1 MGKMFNTLVLS
12 GIASIVLLLF
22 DGNGAIGVIGQM
34 FLAPQTSWG
43 AFLMDALTSGLGLA
57 TGVGVSAIIIGSV
70 VIKQDWLL
78 RLGMFT
84 VLTSWVEAPLIS
96 LWQFLGS
103 KIIPLEEC
111 TNSFT
116 CYQLVNQGVTTG
128 GMLIA
133 GLIMGPIILYGLW
146 ACWSQIWSPESTG

>member
-34 FLAPQTSWG
+34 FLAPQTNWG
-43 AFLMDALTSGLGLA
+43 AFFMDALTSGLGLA

-84 VLTSWVEAPLIS
+84 VLVSWIQAPLVS
-96 LWQFLGS
+96 LWQFMGS
-103 KIIPLEEC
+103 KIMPLEQC

-116 CYQLVNQGVTTG
+116 CGQLVSGATTG

-146 ACWSQIWSPESTG
+146 AVFSWVWAPESSG

>member
-1 MGKMFNTLVLS
+1 MGKLFNTLVLS
-12 GIASIVLLLF
+12 GMASIVLLLF
-22 DGNGAIGVIGQM
+22 DGNGAINVIGKL
-34 FLAPQTSWG
+34 FLAPQTDIG
-43 AFLMDALTSGLGLA
+43 GMLIDALTSGLGLA

-84 VLTSWVEAPLIS
+84 ILVSWIEAPLIN
-96 LWQFLGS
+96 LWQFMGS
-103 KIIPLEEC
+103 KIMPLEEC

-116 CYQLVNQGVTTG
+116 CYQLVNQGMTTG

-133 GLIMGPIILYGLW
+133 GLIMGPIILYGIW
-146 ACWSQIWSPESTG
+146 AVFSWVWSPERT

>member
-12 GIASIVLLLF
+12 GMASIVLLLF
-22 DGNGAIGVIGQM
+22 DGNGAIGIIGQM
-34 FLAPQTSWG
+34 FLAPQTNWG
-43 AFLMDALTSGLGLA
+43 AFFIAALTSGLGLA

-84 VLTSWVEAPLIS
+84 ILVSWIEAPLIG
-96 LWQFLGS
+96 LWQFMGS
-103 KIIPLEEC
+103 KIMPLEQC
-111 TNSFT
+111 TNSYT
-116 CYQLVNQGVTTG
+116 CYQLVSGATTG
-128 GMLIA
+128 GMILS
-133 GLIMGPIILYGLW
+133 GLIMGPILLYGIW